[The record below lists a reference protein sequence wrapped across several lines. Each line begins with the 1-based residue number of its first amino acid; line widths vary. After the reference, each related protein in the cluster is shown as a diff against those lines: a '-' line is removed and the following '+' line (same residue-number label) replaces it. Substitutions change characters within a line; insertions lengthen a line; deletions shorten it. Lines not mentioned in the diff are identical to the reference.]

1 MPSRRRKTW
10 KLGGHMS
17 HGHGCISKH
26 QKHPGVWGNAGGIK
40 QTWVNAAKNKS
51 GAAPI
56 TDGVPSGYY
65 KVLGKGKLPKQGVVL
80 KVKSFSRRAKDKIMG
95 VSESCVLVA

>member
-1 MPSRRRKTW
+1 MWTFVS
-10 KLGGHMS
+10 
-17 HGHGCISKH
+17 
-26 QKHPGVWGNAGGIK
+26 K